1 MLHKMLLQHKYKK
14 VGTWITPSGFVIWI
28 ITQSGFIDYLLP
40 HGRSWQRTAILA
52 ISFFSFL
59 IGLYLLVFSKER
71 NEDEYINNLRLKS
84 FQTAAFGQLVFF
96 IVAFTYMAISGD
108 EPANDGQLELFLT
121 LSILMYWVWYITHFN
136 LTMHRM
142 KNKMHEE

>member
-1 MLHKMLLQHKYKK
+1 MIQKMLLPHKYKMAG
-14 VGTWITPSGFVIWI
+14 VWMTPLGFVNWAV
-28 ITQSGFIDYLLP
+28 TQSGLFDNVLP
-40 HGRSWQRTAILA
+40 NGGSWQRTTILA
-52 ISFFSFL
+52 VSFFGFL

-96 IVAFTYMAISGD
+96 ILAFTYMAVSGN
-108 EPANDGQLELFLT
+108 EPANDGQLELFLI
-121 LSILMYWVWYITHFN
+121 LSIFFFWIWYISHFN
-136 LTMHRM
+136 LTMLRM